1 MISKKM
7 QLGDI
12 MVQETEDYAI
22 KDIGLAEAGLKKI
35 QWAEDHMPVLMQLRK
50 KYRTEKPLKGVRI
63 GGAIHVTK
71 ETAVLVRT
79 LRALGAEV
87 AWAGCNP
94 LSTQDDVAAAIAKEG
109 IKIFAWRGNDE
120 KYYWCLDKVLETQPT
135 FTMDDGGDLVFRY
148 YDKHKD
154 KFKIKG
160 GTEETSTGVH
170 RFVNMAKQ
178 GKLPYPIIA
187 VNNAETK
194 WDFDNVYGTGQGV
207 IDGILRSTSILIAGK
222 TFVVA
227 GYGHCGKGT
236 AIRARGMG
244 ANVIVTETNP
254 IHALKA
260 AMDGFRVMPMKE
272 AVKLGDVFVTAT
284 GCKDIITKEHF
295 PLLKDRAVLANVGH
309 FNVEVRV
316 DKLDEYAQS
325 KRTIRK
331 NLEEYTF
338 PDGKKIYLVAQGRL
352 ANLAAAEGHPSE
364 VMDMSFANQVLC
376 IIKLAKEADT
386 MKNKVYEIS
395 KQQDS
400 QVAEMKLQAMGIQ
413 IDTLTP
419 EQARYIESWEEGT

>member
-1 MISKKM
+1 M
-7 QLGDI
+7 
-12 MVQETEDYAI
+12 QETENYAVA
-22 KDIGLAEAGLKKI
+22 DLSLAEAGLKRI
-35 QWAEDHMPVLMQLRK
+35 EWAEDHMPVLMQLRK
-50 KYRTEKPLKGVRI
+50 KYEAEKPLTGIKI

-94 LSTQDDVAAAIAKEG
+94 LSTQDDVAAQLAKEG
-109 IKIFAWRGNDE
+109 VKIFAWHANDE

-148 YDKHKD
+148 YDKHSE

-194 WDFDNVYGTGQGV
+194 WDFDNIYGTGQGA
-207 IDGILRSTSILIAGK
+207 IDGILRSTSVLIAGK

-236 AIRARGMG
+236 AIRAKGMG
-244 ANVIVTETNP
+244 AHVIVTETNP

-260 AMDGFRVMPMKE
+260 IMDGFGVMPIKE
-272 AVKLGDVFVTAT
+272 AVKIGDIFVTAT

-295 PLLKDRAVLANVGH
+295 PLLKNGAILSNVGH

-316 DKLDEYAQS
+316 DQLDEYASS

-331 NLEEYTF
+331 DLEEYIF
-338 PDGKKIYLVAQGRL
+338 PEGKKVYLVAQGRL

-364 VMDMSFANQVLC
+364 VMDLSFANQVLC
-376 IIKLAKEADT
+376 ILKLAKEAGQ
-386 MKNKVYEIS
+386 MENKVYEIS
-395 KQQDS
+395 KEQDKM
-400 QVAEMKLQAMGIQ
+400 VAEMKLEAMGMQ
-413 IDTLTP
+413 IDKLSP
-419 EQARYIESWEEGT
+419 KQASYIESWEEGT

>member
-1 MISKKM
+1 M
-7 QLGDI
+7 
-12 MVQETEDYAI
+12 QETENYAVA
-22 KDIGLAEAGLKKI
+22 DLSLAEAGLKRI
-35 QWAEDHMPVLMQLRK
+35 EWAEDHMPVLMQLRK
-50 KYRTEKPLKGVRI
+50 KYEAEKPLTGIKI

-94 LSTQDDVAAAIAKEG
+94 LSTQDDVAAQLAKEG
-109 IKIFAWRGNDE
+109 VKIFAWHANDE

-148 YDKHKD
+148 YDKHSE

-194 WDFDNVYGTGQGV
+194 WDFDNIYGTGQGA
-207 IDGILRSTSILIAGK
+207 IDGILRSTSVLIAGK

-236 AIRARGMG
+236 AIRAKGMG
-244 ANVIVTETNP
+244 AHVIVTETNP

-260 AMDGFRVMPMKE
+260 IMDGFGVMPIKE
-272 AVKLGDVFVTAT
+272 AVKIGDIFVTAT

-295 PLLKDRAVLANVGH
+295 PLLKNGAILSNVGH

-316 DKLDEYAQS
+316 DQLDEYASS

-331 NLEEYTF
+331 DLEEYIF
-338 PDGKKIYLVAQGRL
+338 PEGKKVYLVAQGRL

-364 VMDMSFANQVLC
+364 VMDLSFANQVLC
-376 IIKLAKEADT
+376 ILKLAKEAGQ
-386 MKNKVYEIS
+386 MENKVYEIS
-395 KQQDS
+395 KEQDKM
-400 QVAEMKLQAMGIQ
+400 VAEMKLEAMGMQ
-413 IDTLTP
+413 IDKLSP
-419 EQARYIESWEEGT
+419 EQASYIESWEEGT